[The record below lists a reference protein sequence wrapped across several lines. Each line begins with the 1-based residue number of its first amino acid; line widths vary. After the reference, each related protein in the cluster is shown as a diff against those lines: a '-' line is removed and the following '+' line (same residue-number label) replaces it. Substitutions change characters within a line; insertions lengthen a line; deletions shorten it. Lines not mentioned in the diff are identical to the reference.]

1 MHIKDNIFMDKIRIA
16 IDGPSGAGKSTVAKE
31 LARILGIDY
40 LDTGAMYRAGAY
52 KLLGKG
58 IKPDEVDRV
67 VEILSHT
74 DIDYSNGNI
83 ILDGEIV
90 NDKIRTQEISS
101 FASDISAIGKVREI
115 LVDLQKRMGSTKS
128 IIMDGRDIGTVV
140 MTDAE
145 YKFFVTASLEVRAK
159 RRWLELKG
167 NGIDADLETVKNE
180 IQKRDNND
188 STREVT
194 PLRMADDAVLID
206 GTDLTV
212 DETVGKIL
220 AIIEGKNE

>member
-1 MHIKDNIFMDKIRIA
+1 MDKIRIA

-52 KLLGKG
+52 KLLGKD

-115 LVDLQKRMGSTKS
+115 LVALQKKMGSTKS

-145 YKFFVTASLEVRAK
+145 YKFFVTASLDVRAK
-159 RRWLELKG
+159 RRWLELRGK
-167 NGIDADLETVKNE
+167 GIDADLETVKNE
-180 IQKRDNND
+180 IEKRDNND

-206 GTDLTV
+206 GTNLTV

-220 AIIEGKNE
+220 AIIEGKDE